1 MATPTVGWWEV
12 ILPDK
17 AGADKAR
24 KFYGDVFGWE
34 VGAADPQFDY
44 SQISSKEAG
53 IGGGIGPGPSG
64 KAYVTFYV
72 TVDDPDAY
80 LKKVERAGG
89 RTAMPTTPITPDT
102 TIAQFTDPSGNLIGL
117 LKASPPPAPRKPARA
132 TAAKRRT
139 TTKRKT
145 TAKKRTAGR
154 STTHARRAR

>member
-1 MATPTVGWWEV
+1 MATATVGWWEI

-17 AGADKAR
+17 ARADKAR
-24 KFYGDVFGWE
+24 KFYSDVFGWK

-117 LKASPPPAPRKPARA
+117 LKASPPPAARKPARA
-132 TAAKRRT
+132 TTAKRR
-139 TTKRKT
+139 T
-145 TAKKRTAGR
+145 TAKKRTIGR
-154 STTHARRAR
+154 STTHARRGR